1 MMNQNTNNNGNRN
14 TALETALAGIIAEC
28 KNIVKLSELEKLAI
42 GTSCEGDYICCTVD
56 ITEQLQQAKAE
67 VERLE
72 SVISECEAA
81 KAATEAKKKKEEKEA
96 EKFLNSLTSSGREV
110 LAYLEGMK
118 TLAQGD
124 NLIMVNNV
132 LRVFTQYT
140 GGCELTLTANLSAYI
155 SILVKEEK
163 YDPIRLLETITLKI
177 DEIQCNIKGTPD
189 PKVNGLDKI
198 LLSIQD
204 IY

>member
-28 KNIVKLSELEKLAI
+28 KNIVKLSELEKFAI

-81 KAATEAKKKKEEKEA
+81 KAATEAKKKKEEEEA
-96 EKFLNSLTSSGREV
+96 EKFLNSLTPSGREV

-177 DEIQCNIKGTPD
+177 DEIQRNVKGTPD

>member
-1 MMNQNTNNNGNRN
+1 MMNNTGRN
-14 TALETALAGIIAEC
+14 TIAQVLENAIKECQNVIKIAE
-28 KNIVKLSELEKLAI
+28 LEN
-42 GTSCEGDYICCTVD
+42 TTENTVCCTVD
-56 ITEQLQQAKAE
+56 LTNQLAQAKAE

-81 KAATEAKKKKEEKEA
+81 KAATEAKKKKEEEEA
-96 EKFLNSLTSSGREV
+96 EKFLNSLTPSGREV

-177 DEIQCNIKGTPD
+177 DEIQRNVKGTPD

>member
-81 KAATEAKKKKEEKEA
+81 KAATEAKKKKEEEEA
-96 EKFLNSLTSSGREV
+96 EKFLNSLTPSGREV

-177 DEIQCNIKGTPD
+177 DEIQRNVKGTPD

>member
-1 MMNQNTNNNGNRN
+1 MNNTGRN
-14 TALETALAGIIAEC
+14 TIAQVLENAIKECQNVIKIAE
-28 KNIVKLSELEKLAI
+28 LEN
-42 GTSCEGDYICCTVD
+42 TTENTVCCTVD
-56 ITEQLQQAKAE
+56 LTNQLAQAKAE

-81 KAATEAKKKKEEKEA
+81 KAATEAKKKKEEEEA
-96 EKFLNSLTSSGREV
+96 EKFLNSLTPSGREV

-177 DEIQCNIKGTPD
+177 DEIQRNVKGTPD

>member
-1 MMNQNTNNNGNRN
+1 MMNQNTNNGNRN

-81 KAATEAKKKKEEKEA
+81 KAATEAKKKKEEEEA
-96 EKFLNSLTSSGREV
+96 EKFLNSLTPSGREV

-177 DEIQCNIKGTPD
+177 DEIQRNVKGTPD

>member
-177 DEIQCNIKGTPD
+177 DEIQRNIKGTPD